1 MFALTSLALDT
12 LRRVHSISTYGAMRS
27 INKTKKIQSA
37 AFGVPEYDMNREGTY
52 RPRISPEHLRKLW
65 KMKQESGKPITIL
78 VAEALDRYFHLE
90 VE

>member
-1 MFALTSLALDT
+1 MELSAP
-12 LRRVHSISTYGAMRS
+12 SIKRS
-27 INKTKKIQSA
+27 KESGVRIMKKIQSA
-37 AFGVPEYDMNREGTY
+37 TFGVPEYDMNREGTY